1 MSISGPIAGEVEQSE
16 LAEEAGQAPERRRR
30 SRAGVANRGEGRLA
44 LMLIAPALLLLALV
58 VGYPI
63 IYALYHSFLS
73 DPNAVDPKTGFFLK
87 AGKWIGLSNY
97 KDWVLQQ
104 CSTPSGK
111 KSSCP
116 PGTLPAEFW
125 TTVFVTLFYT
135 VVTVILETTIGM
147 AMALMMHRAFKGR
160 GLVRAAILVPWAIPT
175 AVTAK
180 LWVVIFDK
188 QGVFNKVFGTNFSWT
203 TATWPGRFA
212 IIIADVWKTTPF
224 MALLILAGLQVI
236 PAELYESAR
245 VDGATAWQRFTK
257 ITLPLVKPAL
267 VVAVIFRSMDVLRMY
282 DLAALLTPGAPN
294 DDTVSTLVVKQIRF
308 GYLNSASALSTMVFV
323 MIMVIAFLLVK
334 VLGAQLVDQSVKAPK
349 AKKRRKSKEAVEVN
363 A

>member
-1 MSISGPIAGEVEQSE
+1 MSISGPIAGEVEKTE
-16 LAEEAGQAPERRRR
+16 VAEETGQSPGRRRR
-30 SRAGVANRGEGRLA
+30 TRAGVANRGEGRLA
-44 LMLIAPALLLLALV
+44 VMLIAPALILLAIV

-63 IYALYHSFLS
+63 VYAVYHGFLTDQGALDS
-73 DPNAVDPKTGFFLK
+73 NGLFKP
-87 AGKWIGLSNY
+87 AGKWLGLDNY
-97 KDWVLQQ
+97 TGWLFQK
-104 CSTPSGK
+104 CPSPGGK
-111 KSSCP
+111 RTSCP
-116 PGTLPAEFW
+116 AGTLPAQFW

-135 VVTVILETTIGM
+135 VITVVLETTIGM
-147 AMALMMHRAFKGR
+147 AMALMMHKAFKGR
-160 GLVRAAILVPWAIPT
+160 GLVRAVILVPWAIPT

-180 LWVVIFDK
+180 LWVVIFD
-188 QGVFNKVFGTNFSWT
+188 QHGVFNKVLGTNYAWT
-203 TATWPGRFA
+203 TSTWPGRFA

-245 VDGATAWQRFTK
+245 VDGATAWQRFTR

-294 DDTVSTLVVKQIRF
+294 DDTVSTLVVKQLRQ
-308 GYLNSASALSTMVFV
+308 GPNSASALSTMVFI
-323 MIMVIAFLLVK
+323 MIMIIAFLLVK
-334 VLGAQLVDQSVKAPK
+334 VLGAQLVDQSAKAPK
-349 AKKRRKSKEAVEVN
+349 VKKRRRSKEAAEVN